1 MTKASGEL
9 FQHLLLLLE
18 CSLFCSCLPTQHT
31 QHMIST
37 SKLANVGL
45 VSFGLAGVVSLHFRD
60 GNGKPIQKS
69 RSNILEWTQG
79 TNVEQTHQAE
89 PIPKQRFLLTPSLS
103 LSLAFFSAAKIRW
116 PFWWARSQR
125 LANHT
130 CWDATKQGCM
140 IQYCFQIDQIDNGL
154 AQVTFCGYQS
164 NTYQHL
170 SIRGMDP
177 SSRSSRFH
185 VRSLALEQV
194 VDAKANGL
202 YRGVSENSNEV
213 SWYPRKIATKI
224 AKIRFWT
231 IKLGGFPNRN
241 ALYLLAANLCT
252 LARLRSFAPRSSAAW
267 ESGTKCIG
275 RLVWNSVWRLQ

>member
-1 MTKASGEL
+1 M
-9 FQHLLLLLE
+9 QR
-18 CSLFCSCLPTQHT
+18 
-31 QHMIST
+31 
-37 SKLANVGL
+37 SKVA
-45 VSFGLAGVVSLHFRD
+45 
-60 GNGKPIQKS
+60 
-69 RSNILEWTQG
+69 W
-79 TNVEQTHQAE
+79 
-89 PIPKQRFLLTPSLS
+89 
-103 LSLAFFSAAKIRW
+103 
-116 PFWWARSQR
+116 
-125 LANHT
+125 
-130 CWDATKQGCM
+130 
-140 IQYCFQIDQIDNGL
+140 YCFQIDQIDNGL

-185 VRSLALEQV
+185 VGSLALEQV

-202 YRGVSENSNEV
+202 CRGVSENSNEV
-213 SWYPRKIATKI
+213 SRYPRKIATKI
-224 AKIRFWT
+224 AKRWFWT

-252 LARLRSFAPRSSAAW
+252 LARLRSLAPRSSAAW

>member
-79 TNVEQTHQAE
+79 TNVEQAHQFDVLKAE

-103 LSLAFFSAAKIRW
+103 LSRLFFSRKDSLAFLMSSIPAPCK
-116 PFWWARSQR
+116 P
-125 LANHT
+125 
-130 CWDATKQGCM
+130 
-140 IQYCFQIDQIDNGL
+140 
-154 AQVTFCGYQS
+154 
-164 NTYQHL
+164 HL
-170 SIRGMDP
+170 LRC
-177 SSRSSRFH
+177 
-185 VRSLALEQV
+185 
-194 VDAKANGL
+194 
-202 YRGVSENSNEV
+202 NE
-213 SWYPRKIATKI
+213 
-224 AKIRFWT
+224 
-231 IKLGGFPNRN
+231 
-241 ALYLLAANLCT
+241 
-252 LARLRSFAPRSSAAW
+252 ARLHDTVS
-267 ESGTKCIG
+267 K
-275 RLVWNSVWRLQ
+275 

>member
-1 MTKASGEL
+1 M
-9 FQHLLLLLE
+9 QR
-18 CSLFCSCLPTQHT
+18 
-31 QHMIST
+31 
-37 SKLANVGL
+37 SKVA
-45 VSFGLAGVVSLHFRD
+45 
-60 GNGKPIQKS
+60 
-69 RSNILEWTQG
+69 W
-79 TNVEQTHQAE
+79 
-89 PIPKQRFLLTPSLS
+89 
-103 LSLAFFSAAKIRW
+103 
-116 PFWWARSQR
+116 
-125 LANHT
+125 
-130 CWDATKQGCM
+130 
-140 IQYCFQIDQIDNGL
+140 YCFQIDQIDNGL

-185 VRSLALEQV
+185 VGSLALEQV

-213 SWYPRKIATKI
+213 SRYPRKIATKI

-252 LARLRSFAPRSSAAW
+252 LARLRSLAPRSSAAW